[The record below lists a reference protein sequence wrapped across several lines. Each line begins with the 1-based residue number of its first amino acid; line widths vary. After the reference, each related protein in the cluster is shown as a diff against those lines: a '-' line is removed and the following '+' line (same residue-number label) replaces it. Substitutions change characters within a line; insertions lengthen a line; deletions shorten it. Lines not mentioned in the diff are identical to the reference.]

1 MSTAEPWLAL
11 TTTLTVPVLSRT
23 GQVKG
28 AGDTLALFKQKA
40 IPEILGAFERKCVL
54 KGKVKERTIRGAK
67 EAAFPVTGRMVGRYH
82 DPGTAI
88 TGSTNSPSD
97 LNEVIIKLD
106 GLLIADYSQYKLDDL
121 MNYYDLRSSVT
132 TELGRALATEWDKR
146 AFRMVVAAA
155 KRTVSPLG
163 KAINADRIGY
173 TKTLTAAFNNA
184 ATTKQAKGDELISAI
199 GDAIVAMRAK
209 DVETEGMCIYVRPEE
224 YDLLA
229 ESSRAINADYNG
241 AGGANGTIADGRVG
255 RIKGVPVMWSN
266 HVSQPAYV
274 LQALDR
280 NPDYEQDLTKCRAL
294 IFNADA
300 IGVLTLQGIGLDM
313 TAPSGDYATMYQS
326 DLMVAKMCIGMG
338 VMRGESAAAI
348 FAP

>member
-1 MSTAEPWLAL
+1 M
-11 TTTLTVPVLSRT
+11 TVPTLSRL

-40 IPEILGAFERKCVL
+40 IPEIIGAFERKCLL

-67 EAAFPVTGRMVGRYH
+67 EAVFPITGRMSGRYH

-97 LNEVIIKLD
+97 LNEVKIALD
-106 GLLIADYSQYKLDDL
+106 GLIIADFAQYELDEL
-121 MNYYDLRSSVT
+121 MNYYDYRASVT
-132 TELGRALATEWDKR
+132 TELGRALAVEWDKR

-163 KAINADRIGY
+163 KAINADRKGY
-173 TKTLTAAFNNA
+173 TKTLSAAYTNA

-199 GDAIVAMRAK
+199 SDAIVAMQEK
-209 DVETEGMCIYVRPEE
+209 DVATDGMCIYVPPAEA
-224 YDLLA
+224 DLLL

-241 AGGANGTIADGRVG
+241 GGGANGTFGEGVIRRV
-255 RIKGVPVMWSN
+255 KGVPVMWSN
-266 HVSQPAYV
+266 HVTQPAYT

-280 NPDYEQDLTKCRAL
+280 NADYEQDLSKCRAV
-294 IFNADA
+294 IFDREA
-300 IGVLTLQGIGLDM
+300 IGVLTLVGIGLDM
-313 TAPSGDYATMYQS
+313 TAAKGDYYTMYQS
-326 DLMVAKMCIGMG
+326 NLMVAKMCIGMG